1 MSSAQ
6 IAVSTLLRWLSFA
19 IVILLIA
26 FLFVPVIIV
35 VILSFSDATVL
46 QFPPPGF
53 GLRQYVAF
61 AQSDYWTSSVVK
73 SLTIAFPTALVAVLV
88 GMPAVFAF
96 NRTRLPFR
104 EGLELSGL
112 APFLLP
118 GVAYAI
124 ALYAMYA
131 QFHIVGTTVGL
142 ILADSVIAL
151 PYVVVIVGAAV
162 KRVPPDLELVAMSLG
177 ASRGRAMIGITFRLV
192 LPAILAAFVLAF
204 LAAFDEATFV
214 NFVGGPDL
222 VTLPKAIFDSLRL
235 GVDPLITGIA
245 TILMAV
251 TGLAMT
257 AAVFLRRTA

>member
-1 MSSAQ
+1 MSTAQ
-6 IAVSTLLRWLSFA
+6 VAISTALRWITFGF
-19 IVILLIA
+19 VVLLVV
-26 FLFVPVIIV
+26 FLFVPVVIV
-35 VILSFSDATVL
+35 VMLSFSNATVL
-46 QFPPPGF
+46 QFPPDQL

-61 AQSDYWTSSVVK
+61 AQSPYWTSSVVK
-73 SLTIAFPTALVAVLV
+73 SLTIAFPTALVATLV

-104 EGLELSGL
+104 EGLELAGL

-118 GVAYAI
+118 GVAYAV

-151 PYVVVIVGAAV
+151 PYVVVIVGAGI

-177 ASRGRAMIGITFRLV
+177 ASRARALIGITFRLT

-245 TILMAV
+245 TILMAL
-251 TGLAMT
+251 TGITMMLA
-257 AAVFLRRTA
+257 VWLRRT

>member
-1 MSSAQ
+1 MLRSQ

-19 IVILLIA
+19 LVLLLIV
-26 FLFVPVIIV
+26 FLFVPVV
-35 VILSFSDATVL
+35 VVVMLSFSNATVL
-46 QFPPPGF
+46 QFPPDQF

-61 AQSDYWTSSVVK
+61 FQNQYWTSSVVK
-73 SLTIAFPTALVAVLV
+73 SLVIALPTALVAVLV

-112 APFLLP
+112 TPFLLP
-118 GVAYAI
+118 GVAYAV

-151 PYVVVIVGAAV
+151 PFVVVIVGAAI

-177 ASRGRAMIGITFRLV
+177 ASRARALIGITFRLT
-192 LPAILAAFVLAF
+192 LPAIAAAFVLAF

-245 TILMAV
+245 TILMALTGV
-251 TGLAMT
+251 TMLLA
-257 AAVFLRRTA
+257 VWLRRA